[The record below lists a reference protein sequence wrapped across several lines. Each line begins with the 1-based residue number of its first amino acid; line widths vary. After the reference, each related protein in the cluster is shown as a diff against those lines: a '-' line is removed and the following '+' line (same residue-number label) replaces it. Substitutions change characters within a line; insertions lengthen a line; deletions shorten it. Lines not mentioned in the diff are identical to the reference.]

1 VHSPSTRRRSAVPAA
16 LAAATVALIVA
27 FVLAPPALAG
37 AGPGGFAGEGDLIGA
52 FRAAFTGYWRSGGPD
67 LTPDLDRVVDYW
79 FRYHVAKAVI
89 AALLLAVLVALGAR
103 LWRAYRTRGGAAVT
117 TAGIAVTML
126 ALFSLTVVMANVQG
140 AAAPFASLL
149 PMLVD
154 SPADAALTGT
164 LDQIRQQLAAPT
176 DAPPALDVIIDDYAD
191 YHTVMA
197 VVATVVT
204 LALAALSV
212 AAWRRFAGARSSD
225 RRVARAAAAFG
236 VLMVLSTLAVAVVAV
251 ANTTVSADPLPGL
264 VGFFDG
270 GW

>member
-1 VHSPSTRRRSAVPAA
+1 M
-16 LAAATVALIVA
+16 A
-27 FVLAPPALAG
+27 FVVAPPVLAG
-37 AGPGGFAGEGDLIGA
+37 GVGDPGHLAGA
-52 FRAAFTGYWRSGGPD
+52 FRAAFTGFWRAGGAD
-67 LTPDLDRVVDYW
+67 LTPDLDRLVDSW

-103 LWRAYRTRGGAAVT
+103 LWKAYRTSGGAAVT
-117 TAGIAVTML
+117 ITGAAVTML
-126 ALFSLTVVMANVQG
+126 ALFSLTVLMANVQG

-164 LDQIRQQLAAPT
+164 LDQIRQQLAGA
-176 DAPPALDVIIDDYAD
+176 DDLRSPALAVITDDYAW

-197 VVATVVT
+197 VLATLVALALVT
-204 LALAALSV
+204 LSV
-212 AAWRRFAGARSSD
+212 VSWRRFAAARSRD

-236 VLMVLSTLAVAVVAV
+236 VLMALSTLAVAVVAV
-251 ANTTVSADPLPGL
+251 ANTTVAADPLPGL
-264 VGFFDG
+264 RGFFDG